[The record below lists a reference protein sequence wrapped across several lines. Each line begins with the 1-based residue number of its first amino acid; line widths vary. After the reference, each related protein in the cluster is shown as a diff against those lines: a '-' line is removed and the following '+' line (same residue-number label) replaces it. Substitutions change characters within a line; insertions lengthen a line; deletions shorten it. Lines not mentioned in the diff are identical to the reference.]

1 MQEKKDTLLIGDQTQ
16 WGLQVQVVPETEVL
30 VAPLENPVV
39 QGVEVIENWKI
50 DTLKSRKDALD
61 LRIHSTL
68 TSFDSGSFVVPGRE
82 LYLLRPDGQVDT
94 VHLDDLTLEYTTI
107 PVDTANFEVQ
117 PMKAQMKYPVTF
129 AEVAPWGA
137 GLLAL
142 ILLAWVLVRYWQRRR
157 ANQPVFGAPKP
168 VDPPHVVALRDLDR
182 IRQAQLWQ
190 NNQTKQFY
198 TEVTEVLRKYIEDRY
213 DVSAMESTTP
223 EILAMLK
230 AFSIPATEFAD
241 LQDLLTTADMVKFA
255 KYVALQEENERAI
268 PVAVRFVN
276 ATFLQT
282 LTEEEPN
289 RG

>member
-1 MQEKKDTLLIGDQTQ
+1 MQEKKDTLLIGDQAQ

-142 ILLAWVLVRYWQRRR
+142 ILLVWVLVRYWQRRR

-182 IRQAQLWQ
+182 IR
-190 NNQTKQFY
+190 
-198 TEVTEVLRKYIEDRY
+198 
-213 DVSAMESTTP
+213 
-223 EILAMLK
+223 
-230 AFSIPATEFAD
+230 
-241 LQDLLTTADMVKFA
+241 
-255 KYVALQEENERAI
+255 
-268 PVAVRFVN
+268 
-276 ATFLQT
+276 
-282 LTEEEPN
+282 
-289 RG
+289 